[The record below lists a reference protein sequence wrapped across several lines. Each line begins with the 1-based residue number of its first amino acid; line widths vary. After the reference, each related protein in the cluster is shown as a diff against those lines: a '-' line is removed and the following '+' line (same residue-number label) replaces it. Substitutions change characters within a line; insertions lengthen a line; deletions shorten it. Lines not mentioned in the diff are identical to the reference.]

1 MSMDRDFRKLEPAV
15 QAELRRRA
23 VAMVDAGKTRQEA
36 AEVVGVSRR
45 FVGKWVDARD
55 KLGDAALDGGKRG
68 RRPSEQMMLSAKNAA
83 RIRKK
88 IIDKCPDQL
97 KLPFSLWT
105 REAVRDLI
113 EREAGVRLSLQSV
126 SDYLKRWGFTPQRP
140 VKRATERKEPAIA
153 AWLANDYPA
162 IVKRAKREKAEIQWA
177 DETGLSNQAN
187 YGRSFAPRGKTPV
200 VRRLAARFSQ
210 SMISSL
216 SNRGVLRFMVYDGAL
231 NTKVF
236 LKFLRRLIQ
245 GVTRKIFLIVD
256 NLRVHHA
263 KAVMAWVKANKG
275 KIELFFLPPY
285 APECNPDEFVNND
298 VKQAM
303 SRKPAP
309 MSKNELK
316 HELTSYMRRLQKR
329 PDKIKAFF
337 QAPSVRYAA

>member
-1 MSMDRDFRKLEPAV
+1 MSKDRDFRKLEPAV

-23 VAMVDAGKTRQEA
+23 VIMVDAGKTRRDA
-36 AEVVGVSRR
+36 AEAVGVSRR

-55 KLGDAALDGGKRG
+55 EQGDAALGGGKRG
-68 RRPSEQMMLSAKNAA
+68 RRPGEQMVLTAKAA
-83 RIRKK
+83 ERIRRK
-88 IIDKCPDQL
+88 ITDKCPDQL

-113 EREAGVRLSLQSV
+113 KRETGVRLSLQSIT
-126 SDYLKRWGFTPQRP
+126 DYLKRWGFTPQRP

-162 IVKRAKREKAEIQWA
+162 IVTRAKREKAEIQWA

-200 VRRLAARFSQ
+200 VRRPAARFSQ

-216 SNRGVLRFMVYDGAL
+216 SNLGVLRFMVYDGAL

-236 LKFLRRLIQ
+236 LKFLRRLVQ
-245 GVTRKIFLIVD
+245 GARRKIFLIVD

-263 KAVMAWVKANKG
+263 KAVAAWGEANKDS
-275 KIELFFLPPY
+275 IELFFLPSY
-285 APECNPDEFVNND
+285 APEYNPDEFVNND

-303 SRKPAP
+303 ARKPAP
-309 MSKNELK
+309 KSKAELK
-316 HELTSYMRRLQKR
+316 QGLTSYMRGLQRR
-329 PDKIKAFF
+329 PDKIKTFF

>member
-1 MSMDRDFRKLEPAV
+1 MSKDRDFRKLGPAV

-36 AEVVGVSRR
+36 ASAVGVSRR

-55 KLGDAALDGGKRG
+55 AQGDAGLDGGKRG
-68 RRPSEQMMLSAKNAA
+68 RRPGEQMVLPVTAA
-83 RIRKK
+83 ERIRRK
-88 IIDKCPDQL
+88 ITDKCPDQL

-105 REAVRDLI
+105 REAVQDLI
-113 EREAGVRLSLQSV
+113 KRETGVRLSLQSV

-162 IVKRAKREKAEIQWA
+162 IVKRAKQENGEIQWS

-216 SNRGVLRFMVYDGAL
+216 SNLGVLRFMVYDGAL
-231 NTKVF
+231 NTKIF
-236 LKFLRRLIQ
+236 LKFLRRLVQ
-245 GVTRKIFLIVD
+245 GATRKIFLIVD

-263 KAVMAWVKANKG
+263 KLVMAWVDANKD

-285 APECNPDEFVNND
+285 APEYNPDEFVNND

-303 SRKPAP
+303 ARKPAP
-309 MSKNELK
+309 KSKNELK
-316 HELTSYMRRLQKR
+316 HGLTSYMRGLQRR